1 MAVFQTPQARG
12 KTTPPAAYTSGV
24 NVSTIVSH
32 TFNTA
37 FATANDT
44 VEMAVLPAGA
54 RLLSVVA
61 IFANIGAV
69 NTSLGIMTGAP
80 GSTDNARTVGTELF
94 SAQTMANGE
103 VSPTRA
109 ACLAVAANPTAD
121 RSIGI
126 KPATD
131 IAAGGTKTVTLIIE
145 YCF

>member
-1 MAVFQTPQARG
+1 MTVFQTAQARG
-12 KTTPPAAYTSGV
+12 KSTPPAGYTAGAV
-24 NVSTIVSH
+24 VTTIVTH
-32 TFNTA
+32 TFSAA
-37 FATANDT
+37 FATANDV

-54 RLLSVVA
+54 RLLSVMA

-94 SAQTMANGE
+94 SAQTMANAE
-103 VSPTRA
+103 VSVTRT
-109 ACLAVAANPTAD
+109 ACLAVAANQNAD

-126 KPATD
+126 KPASD

-145 YCF
+145 YYF